1 VTGELKKLR
10 ESEIQIIKTD
20 VLIIGGG
27 GAGMRAAIEAASRG
41 CEVIVT
47 NKGPVGRS
55 GTTPMAME
63 AYQAVC
69 FPGDTEET
77 HFQDTVE
84 GGRFLGDEGLIEIL
98 VTQAL
103 QRARDLESFGVRFKR
118 KPDGSFDPMHHPGQ
132 THPRTLYIQGG
143 GFGMLRGLVNQ
154 AQKHRNIRALSDVL
168 VVKLLQDPDGVP
180 RAAVYLDLKDG
191 RMKAIL
197 CKAAVIA
204 TGGYEELWAFS
215 DASSTACGD
224 GLFLAYE
231 AGAELVDLE
240 MLQFHPTIVIHPSHV
255 KGILFQY
262 ELVIHPDYLA
272 GCLLNGKGETFFD
285 GFPMRDTI
293 IRAIWGE
300 VKGGRGT
307 QHGGVS
313 IDLTRSKKDRQA
325 LTEALEKWQPNQ
337 FHYLREMGVD
347 LRDRLVEVG
356 PHGHFN
362 MGGVAIDERA
372 ATSVPGL
379 FATGEAAGNLHG
391 ANRISG
397 NALAE
402 TQVFGALA
410 GRSAAEFTEG
420 RKLPEAGDIRPG
432 VKEAEEEGQV
442 FLKSKDPSLRPFRV
456 RRLLQEAMW
465 KRCGIE
471 RDSGELRQGMEDVLQ
486 IERDLFPKVSIRIG
500 ENESVDPYPQELLEA
515 WELKMMVALA
525 KLVISSALSRKETRG
540 HHLRT
545 DHPKTE
551 EEARHI
557 FLSAGKGLRMDGV
570 KRTES

>member
-1 VTGELKKLR
+1 LEKLGEPDI
-10 ESEIQIIKTD
+10 SIVKTD
-20 VLIIGGG
+20 VLVIGGG

-69 FPGDTEET
+69 LPGDSPEI
-77 HFQDTVE
+77 HFRDAVE

-103 QRARDLESFGVRFKR
+103 ERARDLESFGVRFKR
-118 KPDGSFDPMHHPGQ
+118 KPDGTFDPMHHPGQ
-132 THPRTLYIQGG
+132 TYPRTLFIQGG

-154 AQKHRNIRALSDVL
+154 AQKCQKVRTLSDVL
-168 VVKLLQDPDGVP
+168 VVKLLQDQDGVP
-180 RAAVYLDLKDG
+180 GAAVYLDLKDG

-197 CKAAVIA
+197 CKAVIIA
-204 TGGYEELWAFS
+204 TGGYEELWAFN

-231 AGAELVDLE
+231 AGAESVDLE
-240 MLQFHPTIVIHPSHV
+240 MLQFHPTIVIYPSHI

-262 ELVIHPDYLA
+262 ELVIHPEYLA
-272 GCLLNGKGETFFD
+272 GRLLNGKGETFFE
-285 GFPMRDTI
+285 GFPLRDAI

-300 VKGGRGT
+300 IKAGRGT
-307 QHGGVS
+307 EHGGVS
-313 IDLTRSKKDRQA
+313 IDLTRSKKNRQA

-337 FHYLREMGVD
+337 FHYLQEMGVD
-347 LRDRLVEVG
+347 LRDKLVEVA

-362 MGGVAIDERA
+362 MGGVAIDEKT
-372 ATSVPGL
+372 ATAVPGL
-379 FATGEAAGNLHG
+379 FAAGEVAGNLHG

-410 GRSAAEFTEG
+410 GQSAAAFARNG
-420 RKLPEAGDIRPG
+420 KFREAGNLRSE
-432 VKEAEEEGQV
+432 VKNVEQECRS
-442 FLKSKDPSLRPFRV
+442 FLNPEDHSLRPFRI
-456 RRLLQEAMW
+456 RRLLQETMW
-465 KRCGIE
+465 KGCGIE
-471 RDSGELRQGMEDVLQ
+471 RESKELSQGMEKIKQ
-486 IERDLFPKVSIRIG
+486 IERDLFPRVSILSG
-500 ENESVDPYPQELLEA
+500 KNETVGPYPQELQEA
-515 WELKMMVALA
+515 WELKMMVTLA
-525 KLVISSALSRKETRG
+525 GLVMSSALSRKETRG
-540 HHLRT
+540 HHMRS
-545 DHPKTE
+545 DYPETE
-551 EEARHI
+551 KEARHV
-557 FLSAGKGLRMDGV
+557 FLSKGKGLRMGAV
-570 KRTES
+570 KRISR